1 MSIFSMFAVT
11 GKRLL
16 DLLDDQE
23 VTPPPPQKKLP
34 PRVGPTKNQK
44 TEQTGEGHSSHY

>member
-23 VTPPPPQKKLP
+23 VTPPPPKKVTSQS
-34 PRVGPTKNQK
+34 RT
-44 TEQTGEGHSSHY
+44 H